1 MAKDAKMK
9 KSLIIIQTIKHTET
23 IYTDNPKEEV
33 NRLMQLYSNDVR
45 SILLNDRLIYIKNEK

>member
-1 MAKDAKMK
+1 MK
-9 KSLIIIQTIKHTET
+9 KSLIIIQTTKHTET

-33 NRLMQLYSNDVR
+33 NRLMQQYSNDVC